1 MLLLMLTM
9 MKMLSPAHD
18 EDNTDFRLCIVVRN
32 TIVIGIHIFLPKV
45 IFSGELQP
53 SATAQL
59 LCFEWFYKQQL
70 RRLVVKSADQG

>member
-9 MKMLSPAHD
+9 MMMLSPAHD
-18 EDNTDFRLCIVVRN
+18 EDKTDFRLCIVVRN
-32 TIVIGIHIFLPKV
+32 TISIGILIFL